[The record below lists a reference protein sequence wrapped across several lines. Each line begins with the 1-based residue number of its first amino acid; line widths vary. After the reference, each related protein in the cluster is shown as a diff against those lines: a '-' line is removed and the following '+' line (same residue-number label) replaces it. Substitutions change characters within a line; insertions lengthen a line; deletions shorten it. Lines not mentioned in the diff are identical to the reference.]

1 MTEERPQYVT
11 STTPVIDGSD
21 PLAGLSRAERDA
33 VLAMRRI
40 GFGTRNREETLVL
53 RWNGVRLIPLE
64 TSQITI

>member
-1 MTEERPQYVT
+1 MTEERAQYFT
-11 STTPVIDGSD
+11 TTTPPPVEND

-33 VLAMRRI
+33 VLAMRRV

-53 RWNGVRLIPLE
+53 RWNGARLIPLE